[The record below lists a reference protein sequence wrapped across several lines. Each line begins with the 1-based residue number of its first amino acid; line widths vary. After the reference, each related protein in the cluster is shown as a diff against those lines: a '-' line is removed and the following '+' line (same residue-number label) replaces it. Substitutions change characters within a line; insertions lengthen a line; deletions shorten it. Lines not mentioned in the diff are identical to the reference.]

1 MPCRTVPTRCRQ
13 SAMQVRRIAAAPH
26 SREEAEAACQAAAS
40 SRSISVRDP
49 AATATLAEQRAEAVA
64 GAVAGAEPASAPAD
78 GMPGGSA
85 AASGSAGSAAAA
97 SGSAAGGA
105 PPIQ

>member
-1 MPCRTVPTRCRQ
+1 
-13 SAMQVRRIAAAPH
+13 MQVRRIAAAPH

-40 SRSISVRDP
+40 SRNISLTGVRDP
-49 AATATLAEQRAEAVA
+49 AATATLAEQRAKAI
-64 GAVAGAEPASAPAD
+64 AGAEPASAPAD